1 MLLRCPGVAL
11 VRNAIES
18 LLIAWRTAGEQKR
31 KLELHLMRLARRS
44 DACRRMATIPGVGA
58 ITALTFITTTDNP
71 NRFSRSTDVDAFLG
85 LTPQR
90 HQSGEVDLVGRIS

>member
-1 MLLRCPGVAL
+1 
-11 VRNAIES
+11 
-18 LLIAWRTAGEQKR
+18 
-31 KLELHLMRLARRS
+31 
-44 DACRRMATIPGVGA
+44 MATIPGVGA